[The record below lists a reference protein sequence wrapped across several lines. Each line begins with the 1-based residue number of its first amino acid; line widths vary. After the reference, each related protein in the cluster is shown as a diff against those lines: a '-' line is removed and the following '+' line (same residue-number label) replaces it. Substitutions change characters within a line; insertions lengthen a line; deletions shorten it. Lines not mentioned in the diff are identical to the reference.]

1 MKLQLVVNIFAGPGA
16 GKSTVAAEVFA
27 SLKKM
32 HYDIE
37 LVTEYAK
44 DLTWDERKDILEGDQ
59 VYIFAKQHRRL
70 LRLRDKVTI
79 AICEHPLI
87 LPLLYYNENN
97 ELINKC
103 IYSDLVF
110 DAFNKYPNMNFF
122 LERDETLQYQSN
134 GRNQGQDEA
143 ILLDG
148 YIRDMLASNEIP
160 YLNVELS
167 KAVKTIIAG
176 VVATKKLK
184 LGYNMYSAFKE
195 TKVGGIC
202 E

>member
-27 SLKKM
+27 LLKKQ

-44 DLTWDERKDILEGDQ
+44 DLTWEERHEILKGDQ

-70 LRLRDKVTI
+70 LRLRDKVSI

-97 ELINKC
+97 ELIDKT
-103 IYSDLVF
+103 IYKNLIF

-122 LERDETLQYQSN
+122 LERDETLQYQNN
-134 GRNQGQDEA
+134 GRNQGEDEA

-148 YIRDMLASNEIP
+148 CIRDMLDINEIP

-167 KAVKTIIAG
+167 KAVKTIINEVIG
-176 VVATKKLK
+176 NRVRSL
-184 LGYNMYSAFKE
+184 E
-195 TKVGGIC
+195 QC
-202 E
+202 R